1 MLLPLFAAAT
11 LLTQNPSLPAHPA
24 QHPAK
29 ASLHFTVSVP
39 AIPEFGMDTLL
50 ASHSRSLLPLTAT
63 LTLDREAEAV
73 REEQELVAA
82 INTERT
88 SRGLES
94 LSLDP
99 VLCEAA
105 RAHSREMCDLNYFAH
120 WSPTPGDRTP
130 VDRYL
135 GELHTDGSKQPAN
148 ALVGE
153 NIFYASVTNDVYG
166 AGYAH
171 QSLMASPSHRK
182 NILEPRFTK
191 VGVGLYRDP
200 EGRFW
205 VTEMFLRDS

>member
-1 MLLPLFAAAT
+1 MSLPLLVAAT
-11 LLTQNPSLPAHPA
+11 LLIQAPGLQAPPVRQAA
-24 QHPAK
+24 REG
-29 ASLHFTVSVP
+29 LHFTVAVP
-39 AIPEFGMDTLL
+39 AIPAFGMNTLP
-50 ASHSRSLLPLTAT
+50 ASRSRSLIPLTAT
-63 LTLDREAEAV
+63 LALDREAEAV
-73 REEQELVAA
+73 REEQDLVAA

-88 SRGLES
+88 ARGLEP
-94 LSLDP
+94 LSVDP

-105 RAHSREMCDLNYFAH
+105 RAHCREMCDLNYFAH
-120 WSPTPGDRTP
+120 NSPTPGDETP

-135 GELHTDGSKQPAN
+135 SELHTDKEKRPDT

-153 NIFYASVTNDVYG
+153 NIFFASVTNDVYG

-171 QSLMASPSHRK
+171 QRLMASPSHRE

>member
-1 MLLPLFAAAT
+1 MLLPLFFAAA
-11 LLTQNPSLPAHPA
+11 LFAQAPIPA
-24 QHPAK
+24 QAAPQVDK
-29 ASLHFTVSVP
+29 TSQHFTVTVP
-39 AIPEFGMDTLL
+39 
-50 ASHSRSLLPLTAT
+50 ASHSQSLHSQSLISLTAT
-63 LTLDREAEAV
+63 MTLDREAEAA
-73 REEQELVAA
+73 REEQDLVAA

-88 SRGLES
+88 SRGLEA

-120 WSPTPGDRTP
+120 QSPTPGDETP
-130 VDRYL
+130 IDRYL
-135 GELHTDGSKQPAN
+135 VELHTDGEKRPAT

-182 NILEPRFTK
+182 NILEPRFAK

>member
-1 MLLPLFAAAT
+1 MLLPLLFAAAVFAQAPT
-11 LLTQNPSLPAHPA
+11 AARHADTTTQ
-24 QHPAK
+24 
-29 ASLHFTVSVP
+29 HFTVAVP
-39 AIPEFGMDTLL
+39 A
-50 ASHSRSLLPLTAT
+50 SQSRSLLPLSAT
-63 LTLDREAEAV
+63 MTLDRDAEAA
-73 REEQELVAA
+73 REEQDLVAA
-82 INTERT
+82 INAERT
-88 SRGLES
+88 ARGLQA
-94 LSLDP
+94 LSPDP

-120 WSPTPGDRTP
+120 QSPTPCDRTP

-135 GELHTDGSKQPAN
+135 GELHTDGEKQPAA

-171 QSLMASPSHRK
+171 RSLMASPPHRE